1 MIRIRKSDGTRMK
14 ARKNDNI
21 YGVII
26 GINVHPK
33 FQEILDVAQ
42 ANGFTIPSI
51 EKIIAG
57 GRLMENLDNNGFI
70 DNCAMLYINVWN
82 DLTLGNFSKIDWKR
96 KIVSTYNGGYTYT
109 TFGLKGNKL
118 NAYHNYLFNPASV
131 NSPNYQLNDACDV
144 YYRSGKKSAGGTNS
158 VEGIA
163 SSVAQRMDFG
173 CTDAE
178 VISRNK
184 LNQGTNNCTL
194 ISTYVNSQRRTQFS
208 GSATGMMYK
217 KRISSTQLWLGD
229 RFGEQ
234 PMTSNSTVLL
244 NAEIYGLRVQTAY
257 FDHTQGFVW
266 KGKGSFMTNE
276 KFLQLRGFIN
286 KFLAD
291 LGLPQNA

>member
-1 MIRIRKSDGTRMK
+1 MIRIRKSDGVRLK
-14 ARKNDNI
+14 ARKNGNI
-21 YGVII
+21 YGVRI

-51 EKIIAG
+51 ERIIAG
-57 GRLMENLDNNGFI
+57 SRLMENLDNNGFI

-82 DLTLGNFSKIDWKR
+82 DLTLENFSKIDWKR
-96 KIVSTYNGGYTYT
+96 KVISTYNGGYAYT
-109 TFGLKGNKL
+109 IFGVKGNKL

-131 NSPNYQLNDACDV
+131 NSPNYQLNNACDV
-144 YYRSGKKSAGGTNS
+144 YYRSGKKSAGGTDS

-163 SSVAQRMDFG
+163 TSTAQRMDFA
-173 CTDAE
+173 TSDS
-178 VISRNK
+178 VVVTRNK

-194 ISTYVNSQRRTQFS
+194 ISTYVNAQRNLQFS
-208 GSATGMMYK
+208 GTATGMMYK
-217 KRISSTQLWLGD
+217 KRISNTQLWLGD

-244 NAEIYGLRVQTAY
+244 NAEIHGLRVQATY

-276 KFLQLRGFIN
+276 KFIQLRGFIN
-286 KFLAD
+286 RFLGD